1 VVTGRF
7 KHILLSI
14 ALAVMASRVIVGA
27 HFPSDVLFGAY
38 LGVVVTELIAAG
50 FERKGLVIARK
61 PEKAPPQAAEKTDA
75 I

>member
-1 VVTGRF
+1 
-7 KHILLSI
+7 
-14 ALAVMASRVIVGA
+14 
-27 HFPSDVLFGAY
+27 LFGAY